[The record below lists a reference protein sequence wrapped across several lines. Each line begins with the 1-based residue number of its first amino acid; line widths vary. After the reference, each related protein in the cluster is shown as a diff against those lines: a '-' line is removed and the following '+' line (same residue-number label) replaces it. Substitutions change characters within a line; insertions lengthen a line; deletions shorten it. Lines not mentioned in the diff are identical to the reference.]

1 MNSCKLSPKPPPEK
15 QSEYAALAEVTTSR
29 YITDTTRF
37 LLWGRAGGRCQFNG
51 CNSPLWKNPVTQEP
65 INIAQAAHI
74 YAFSSDG
81 PRGNEGIPKDELNTF
96 SNLLLTCHKCHKT
109 IDGKKDGG
117 RYSVEL
123 LQNWKSRHEARIERV
138 TGIDPDHR
146 SHVVLY
152 DRAIGGVH
160 SPVQY
165 DKASVA
171 MFPDRYPAEDQA
183 IQLAAA
189 ASDSTEKDA
198 DFWAVETR
206 DLKRKFERKIQD
218 RIEGGQIDHLSIFA
232 LAPMPLLIQLG
243 TLLTEIRDVD
253 VYQFHRD
260 PKGWVWPNVDQRID
274 LKVEK
279 PSTFDGSP
287 ALVIALSATIDDS
300 RVKRVMGDGAAI
312 WMITIPEP
320 TQECIRSK
328 ADLLAFSKTIRLLLD
343 EIKASHGQ
351 DTVLSI
357 FPAAPVST
365 MVELGR
371 VRQPKADLSWII
383 YDENRSLGG
392 FTKAVEIGTMD
403 KQATPH

>member
-1 MNSCKLSPKPPPEK
+1 MNSISGEIAVTPKEEPD
-15 QSEYAALAEVTTSR
+15 YAALEEVTTSR
-29 YITDTTRF
+29 HITDTTRF

-65 INIAQAAHI
+65 ANIAQAAHL

-81 PRGNEGIPKDELNTF
+81 PRGNEGIPKDELNNF
-96 SNLLLTCHKCHKT
+96 SNLLLACHKCHKT
-109 IDGKKDGG
+109 IDEKKDGG

-138 TGIDPDHR
+138 TGIDPNHR

-189 ASDSTEKDA
+189 ASDSTERDA

-218 RIEGGQIDHLSIFA
+218 RLEDGEIDHLSIFA

-253 VYQFHRD
+253 VYQFHRS
-260 PKGWVWPNVDQRID
+260 PKGWAWPNVDRRID
-274 LKVEK
+274 LKVER

-300 RVKRVMGDGAAI
+300 RVKHAMGDDAAI
-312 WMITIPEP
+312 WKITIPEP
-320 TQECIRSK
+320 NQECIRSK
-328 ADLLAFSKTIRLLLD
+328 ANLSTFRQTARLLLN

-351 DTVLSI
+351 DAVLSI

-371 VRQPKADLSWII
+371 VRQPKADLNWMI
-383 YDENRSLGG
+383 YDENRALGG
-392 FTKAVEIGTMD
+392 FTKAVEIGT
-403 KQATPH
+403 KERQANPH